1 MPPPP
6 AALEVEAID
15 DTHGV
20 TIPDPLKAP
29 LRINDVC
36 GRRKKAEKS
45 AWGTAAP
52 SNVERY
58 KSSTLASKPKAK
70 RWDRKSNPRQTAV
83 HYKTPTS
90 QRTHTDRSSQTA
102 SAPKP
107 RAAPATRSR
116 TPSSISPRPA

>member
-20 TIPDPLKAP
+20 TLPDPLKAP
-29 LRINDVC
+29 LKINEIS
-36 GRRKKAEKS
+36 GRRKRAEKS

-58 KSSTLASKPKAK
+58 KSSTLANKPKAK
-70 RWDRKSNPRQTAV
+70 RWDRKSVRRREQPL
-83 HYKTPTS
+83 
-90 QRTHTDRSSQTA
+90 
-102 SAPKP
+102 
-107 RAAPATRSR
+107 
-116 TPSSISPRPA
+116 SSILQRPDVWMD